1 MFRKLVYTFQQLFP
15 PFRLMW
21 HTYWVS
27 VKQVLKCTFPHLRA
41 PVGKR
46 NRGSGLNLAAISA
59 SVEKK
64 RQLCSED
71 SELLGNAVSGQGGVY
86 SVVIHGFRVP
96 RRISLAQA
104 FLMGP
109 SPSTGPAS
117 CGGH

>member
-1 MFRKLVYTFQQLFP
+1 M
-15 PFRLMW
+15 
-21 HTYWVS
+21 
-27 VKQVLKCTFPHLRA
+27 
-41 PVGKR
+41 GKR